1 MYFLTWLA
9 RFLSEEFGLETRTPL
24 KMYDTRR
31 MPLDSFPKSC
41 PDPPN
46 RDNSTITQ

>member
-24 KMYDTRR
+24 KMYDTLYAIGLVSKEL
-31 MPLDSFPKSC
+31 P
-41 PDPPN
+41 
-46 RDNSTITQ
+46 